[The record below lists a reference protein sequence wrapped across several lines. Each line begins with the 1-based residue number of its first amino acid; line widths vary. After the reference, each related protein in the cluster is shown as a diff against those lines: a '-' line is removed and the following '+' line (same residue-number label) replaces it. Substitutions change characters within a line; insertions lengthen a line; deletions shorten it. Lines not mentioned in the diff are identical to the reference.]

1 MTSKK
6 YRNSYKNMHPNKAQH
21 IGREVVLAALSNSNA
36 DNVNQRLRTAGVKNP
51 DGTDVLFSDSHL
63 TQMKSGVCSIVEMVQ
78 DKAPHRFIE
87 ALDLVINMHTGGSYG
102 PWYRRWYIPY
112 ALETGAPLWVP
123 SSEAHAIVNRLREE
137 ESQSENQM
145 AV

>member
-21 IGREVVLAALSNSNA
+21 VGREVVLAAISDSNA
-36 DNVNQRLRTAGVKNP
+36 SNVNERLRSAGVKNP
-51 DGTDVLFSDSHL
+51 DGTDVVFSDSHL
-63 TQMKSGVCSIVEMVQ
+63 AQMKSGVRSIVEM
-78 DKAPHRFIE
+78 

-137 ESQSENQM
+137 SEPTESM

>member
-6 YRNSYKNMHPNKAQH
+6 YRNSYKNMSPNKAQH
-21 IGREVVLAALSNSNA
+21 IGREVVLAAMSDSNA
-36 DNVNQRLRTAGVKNP
+36 SNVNDRLRSAGVKNP
-51 DGTDVLFSDSHL
+51 DGTDVVFTDSHL
-63 TQMKSGVCSIVEMVQ
+63 SQMKIGVRSMVEMVQ
-78 DKAPHRFIE
+78 DKAPHRFVE

-123 SSEAHAIVNRLREE
+123 SAEAHEIVGRLREGSNPTE
-137 ESQSENQM
+137 QI

>member
-6 YRNSYKNMHPNKAQH
+6 YRNSYKNMHPTKAQH
-21 IGREVVLAALSNSNA
+21 IGREVVLAAMSDSNA
-36 DNVNQRLRTAGVKNP
+36 SNVNDRLKSAGMKNP
-51 DGTDVLFSDSHL
+51 DGTDVVFTDSHL
-63 TQMKSGVCSIVEMVQ
+63 SQMKIGVRSMVEMVQ
-78 DKAPHRFIE
+78 DRAPHRFVE

-123 SSEAHAIVNRLREE
+123 SAEAHEIVGRLREE
-137 ESQSENQM
+137 ADSAESM

>member
-1 MTSKK
+1 MSSKK
-6 YRNSYKNMHPNKAQH
+6 YNNSYKNMHPTKAQH
-21 IGREVVLAALSNSNA
+21 IDREVVLAAMSDSNA
-36 DNVNQRLRTAGVKNP
+36 ANVNDRLKTAGVKNP
-51 DGTDVLFSDSHL
+51 DGTEVVFSDSHL
-63 TQMKSGVCSIVEMVQ
+63 SQMKTGVRSMVEMVQ
-78 DKAPHRFIE
+78 DRAPHRFVE

-123 SSEAHAIVNRLREE
+123 SAEAHEIVNRLRGEANPV
-137 ESQSENQM
+137 ESM